1 MVKITSL
8 LYSPFWNLKNSQLRF
23 NVIWHDACCQQH
35 DEIYKIKSILN
46 NQMPY
51 PKYKTNDDSID
62 LESKPFCL
70 ANISIDDIDNEINDS
85 CPLNHVTNTTNIE
98 HYDLWSNF
106 VIQSCNGSNQKS

>member
-1 MVKITSL
+1 
-8 LYSPFWNLKNSQLRF
+8 
-23 NVIWHDACCQQH
+23 
-35 DEIYKIKSILN
+35 
-46 NQMPY
+46 MPY

-98 HYDLWSNF
+98 HYDL
-106 VIQSCNGSNQKS
+106 